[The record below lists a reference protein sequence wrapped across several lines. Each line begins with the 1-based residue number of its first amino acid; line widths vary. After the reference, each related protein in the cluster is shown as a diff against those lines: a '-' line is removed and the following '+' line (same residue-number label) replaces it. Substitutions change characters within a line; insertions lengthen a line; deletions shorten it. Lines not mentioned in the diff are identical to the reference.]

1 MSEGG
6 AIIHTIDLAIIGLYF
21 ALVFAIGIYVSRQT
35 RTDEDLFL
43 AGRNLPWGLIG
54 LSLFASNISSTT
66 LIGLAGSAYTDGIVN
81 SVFEWGSAIP
91 FVVLAI
97 IYAPLYLATRIT
109 TVPEFLEKRFDRRS
123 RVLFSAITITIS
135 IIVDTAGGLYAG
147 AVVLQVFFP
156 ELVLWQTC
164 FVLALIAGAYTAFG
178 GLKAVVYT
186 DAIQAV
192 ILIIGGGALTYIL
205 FAKLDFSW
213 SAMVASAPPEHFS
226 VVKPVDD
233 PNMPWPGLFF
243 AVPFLGFWY
252 LATNQYI
259 TQRIL
264 AARDVNHA
272 RWGLMFGGMLK
283 FLPLFIMVLPG
294 AMMIS
299 IMPDIQNGDSVFPQA
314 VVNFLPTGLVG
325 LVLAGLISAIMSSVD
340 STLNSAST
348 LVVHDFLK
356 PANPDMST
364 GRMLRAGR
372 ISTFVFMII
381 AASWAPMIEN
391 FQGLWAYLQSMF
403 AIIVPPVV
411 ILFLLG
417 IFFKRGNGDGA
428 FWTLVI
434 GIAAGL
440 GLFVLGLGDDPVWPV
455 HYSYNIGI
463 CMVLSIAS
471 FVGISLAT
479 TPPTQEQIDGYTFR
493 MEMIHAG
500 TEGLPLW
507 KDYRAQSAVLLV
519 IVAIHY
525 LVFS

>member
-1 MSEGG
+1 M
-6 AIIHTIDLAIIGLYF
+6 IQTLDLAIIGLYF
-21 ALVFAIGIYVSRQT
+21 ALVFAIGIYVTRRT

-43 AGRNLPWGLIG
+43 AGRDLPWGLIG

-91 FVVLAI
+91 FVVLAVL
-97 IYAPLYLATRIT
+97 YAPLYLTTRIT

-123 RVLFSAITITIS
+123 RTLFSLITITIS

-147 AVVLQVFFP
+147 AVVLKVFFP
-156 ELVLWQTC
+156 NLVLWQTC
-164 FVLALIAGAYTAFG
+164 LVLAFIAGAYTAFG

-213 SAMVASAPPEHFS
+213 SAMIEAAPPEHFS
-226 VVKPVDD
+226 VIKPVDD
-233 PNMPWPGLFF
+233 KAMPWPGLFF

-272 RWGLMFGGMLK
+272 RWGLMFGGLLK

-299 IMPDIQNGDSVFPQA
+299 IMPGIEDGDSVFPQA

-356 PANPDMST
+356 PANPDIST
-364 GRMLRAGR
+364 EKMLSAGR
-372 ISTFVFMII
+372 ISTFVFMIV
-381 AASWAPMIEN
+381 AAAWAPMIEN
-391 FQGLWAYLQSMF
+391 FQGLWSYLQSMF

-417 IFFKRGNGDGA
+417 IFYKRGNGHGA
-428 FWTLVI
+428 FWTLII
-434 GIAAGL
+434 GILAGVI
-440 GLFVLGLGDDPVWPV
+440 LFVLGLGDDPIWPV

-463 CMVLSIAS
+463 CILISITS
-471 FVGISLAT
+471 FVGISLMTA
-479 TPPTQEQIDGYTFR
+479 PPSPSQIENYTFR
-493 MEMIHAG
+493 KEMIHAG

-507 KDYRAQSAVLLV
+507 KDYRAQSAVLIV
-519 IVAIHY
+519 IVAVHY
-525 LVFS
+525 IVFS

>member
-1 MSEGG
+1 MIE
-6 AIIHTIDLAIIGLYF
+6 TLDLFIIGLYF
-21 ALVFAIGIYVSRQT
+21 ALVFAIGIYVTRQT
-35 RTDEDLFL
+35 KTDEDLFL

-91 FVVLAI
+91 FVILALL
-97 IYAPLYLATRIT
+97 YAPLYLTTRIT

-123 RVLFSAITITIS
+123 RVLFSLITITIS

-147 AVVLQVFFP
+147 AVVLKVFFP
-156 ELVLWQTC
+156 DLVLWQTC
-164 FVLALIAGAYTAFG
+164 LVLAFIAGAYTAFG

-205 FAKLDFSW
+205 FKELDFSW
-213 SAMVASAPPEHFS
+213 GAMVAAAPPEHFS
-226 VVKPVDD
+226 VIKPLDN
-233 PNMPWPGLFF
+233 PAMR
-243 AVPFLGFWY
+243 FWY

-272 RWGLMFGGMLK
+272 RWGLMFAGLLK

-299 IMPDIQNGDSVFPQA
+299 IMPGIEDGDSVFPQA

-356 PANPDMST
+356 PASPEMTTQS
-364 GRMLRAGR
+364 MLRAGR
-372 ISTFVFMII
+372 ISTVAFMLI
-381 AASWAPMIEN
+381 AAAWAPMIEN
-391 FQGLWAYLQSMF
+391 FQGLWSYLQSMF

-417 IFFKRGNGDGA
+417 IFFKRGNGAGA
-428 FWTLVI
+428 FWTLII
-434 GIAAGL
+434 GIAAGAA
-440 GLFVLGLGDDPVWPV
+440 LFVLGLGDDPVWPV

-463 CMVLSIAS
+463 CMMLSVVS
-471 FVGISLAT
+471 FIGISLIT
-479 TPPTQEQIDGYTFR
+479 PPPTQEQIDTYTFR
-493 MEMIHAG
+493 KEMISAG

-507 KDYRAQSAVLLV
+507 KDYRFQSGVLLV
-519 IVAIHY
+519 GVAIHY
-525 LVFS
+525 VIFS